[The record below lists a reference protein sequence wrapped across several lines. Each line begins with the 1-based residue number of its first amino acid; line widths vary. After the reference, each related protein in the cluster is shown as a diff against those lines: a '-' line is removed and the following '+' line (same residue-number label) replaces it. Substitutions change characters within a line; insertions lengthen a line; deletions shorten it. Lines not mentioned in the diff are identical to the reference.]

1 MALASCYRQGYTTNM
16 INIFKWDDSLATNF
30 ADVDLQHKKLILLIE
45 DVHKSLE
52 APEDKYALC
61 LAKDL
66 KRLTDYT
73 QYHFAEEEA
82 LMRKNKYPDIEAHS
96 KEHASFIE
104 QVQTQIKVL
113 RFADSAD
120 GFRFYR
126 FLGSWLIS
134 HIGKSD
140 QAWAQ
145 YIREKNN

>member
-1 MALASCYRQGYTTNM
+1 M
-16 INIFKWDDSLATNF
+16 INIFKWEDSLATDF
-30 ADVDLQHKKLILLIE
+30 AEIDLQHKKLILLIE
-45 DVHKSLE
+45 DVHNSLE
-52 APEDKYALC
+52 APEKEYSLC
-61 LAKDL
+61 IAKDL

-82 LMRKNKYPDIEAHS
+82 LMRKNGYPDFEAHS
-96 KEHASFIE
+96 NEHATFIS
-104 QVQTQIKVL
+104 QVQMQIKAL

-126 FLGSWLIS
+126 FLGSWLLT

-145 YIREKNN
+145 YVREKTS